1 MENLYKEKLKSVLP
15 PSSPGSEDYRER
27 LLEEQSRQDARKLTA
42 AELAKKLSEEKRRLK
57 EAEPGSRQAA
67 VAALRVEAMET
78 VISKA
83 PDALASSKEL
93 KGELPEL
100 PQSPVAPERMA
111 GENPYLRR
119 ATDKTDT
126 PRADAVIESI
136 TAEPVLSASPAHT
149 SRLQSQSQPQS
160 QPQNLPENV
169 LRSVKGSL
177 RPATA
182 RLMTAL
188 NINLESGLSRR
199 ETADLIAA
207 LLTCNETQ
215 LDALMANKKTP
226 MAVKIIIKRIK
237 DDFKNGSLS
246 TVNNLWDRIFGRE
259 PLSPDSAGPSPLSA
273 ADSVRTAV
281 REGRLPDVP
290 VSREAYILIR
300 DTLIK

>member
-83 PDALASSKEL
+83 PDVLASSKEL

-111 GENPYLRR
+111 GENPYLRC
-119 ATDKTDT
+119 ATDRTDT

-136 TAEPVLSASPAHT
+136 AAEPVHTPVPASQ
-149 SRLQSQSQPQS
+149 LQSQLQSQPQ
-160 QPQNLPENV
+160 PQSLPENV

-215 LDALMANKKTP
+215 LDALMTNKKTP

-259 PLSPDSAGPSPLSA
+259 PLSPDSGVQSPLTA
-273 ADSVRTAV
+273 TDSVRTAI

>member
-42 AELAKKLSEEKRRLK
+42 TELAKKLSEERRRLK
-57 EAEPGSRQAA
+57 EAEPGSKQAA

-83 PDALASSKEL
+83 PDVLASSKEL

-149 SRLQSQSQPQS
+149 PRLQSQS

-273 ADSVRTAV
+273 ADSVRTAI

>member
-42 AELAKKLSEEKRRLK
+42 AELAKKLSEERRRLK

-83 PDALASSKEL
+83 PGVLASSKEL
-93 KGELPEL
+93 RGELPEL

-136 TAEPVLSASPAHT
+136 AAEPVLSASPA
-149 SRLQSQSQPQS
+149 QAPQPQS
-160 QPQNLPENV
+160 RPQAQSLPENI

-177 RPATA
+177 RPTTA

-259 PLSPDSAGPSPLSA
+259 PLSPDSTGPSPLSA

>member
-78 VISKA
+78 VIGKA
-83 PDALASSKEL
+83 PDILAPSEEL

-126 PRADAVIESI
+126 PRVDAVIESI

-149 SRLQSQSQPQS
+149 SRLQSR
-160 QPQNLPENV
+160 PQNLSENV

-259 PLSPDSAGPSPLSA
+259 PLSADSGLQSPLSA